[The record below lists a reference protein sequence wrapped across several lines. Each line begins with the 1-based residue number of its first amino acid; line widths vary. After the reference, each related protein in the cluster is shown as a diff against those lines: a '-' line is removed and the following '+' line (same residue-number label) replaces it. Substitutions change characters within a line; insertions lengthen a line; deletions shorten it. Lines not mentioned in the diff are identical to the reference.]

1 MPSPR
6 SRLRRGAPA
15 ALLAATLAAAACQ
28 PQRPSTTPAPG
39 DARPNAAQAGPGNQ
53 MPGQAPGQQPGG
65 APGGPGGAAAG
76 EPNPR
81 PYATVVTNQA
91 RTARGMITTHQLR
104 SRLLFEIPA
113 TELGKDMLIVTTLRG
128 TPQGMGLFGTYVPN
142 DRLVR
147 WERRD
152 NRVLLRAVSYANVST
167 DTTTP
172 FNRNI
177 EMIRFAPIMASFN
190 VEAYGPDSAPV
201 IDVTRMF
208 VGGLQELAALGQRAT
223 VDQTRS
229 FIERVAAYPQNVAVV
244 ASQTF
249 TPQPAPGA
257 QPNPFAGPPT
267 ATTELY
273 HFSIVKLP
281 EQPMMARLHDDRVIF
296 FSQQQTDWGSPQQR
310 AQPRELITRWRLEC
324 GEQRQGDLCVPKK
337 PITYYVDPATP
348 KWLVPFV
355 KAGIE
360 EWQDAFAE
368 AGFARGIVAAEVPS
382 GSTDVEGEDA
392 TVAMVRWVP
401 SAVQNAVGP
410 SVVDP
415 RTGEILDADVQML
428 HNIMSLQRTWYFT
441 QVGHLDPRVQRL
453 PMPDSLMGRLVQ
465 FVVAHEVGHTLG
477 FPHNMKASSM
487 YPMDSVRSRTWV
499 ARMGHSPSIMDYARF
514 NYVAQPEDS
523 IPLGD
528 LVPKV
533 GPYDRFATMWGYK
546 PIPNART
553 PEDEKATLDRWA
565 RMQDTIPWFR
575 STADEGLG
583 GPDPAEMREAVG
595 DQDAVRATELG
606 MRNIRRIARLLE
618 PATTWQSGETYEDL
632 NALYGGLINQWAME
646 LSHVARIPGGLY
658 HQHKVIGQ
666 PGLVWEPLPAARQR
680 DAVRFLNE
688 HAFRTPDF
696 FLDPSLLRKVEPQGS
711 VNRIGN
717 AQRGVLTTL
726 LQNDRLARMVELE
739 ALAENGE
746 RTYRLGE
753 FLGDVRRGVWSE
765 IQRGQPIDA
774 YRRRLQR
781 GYLELMGQKINPPTP
796 TGAAA
801 AFPGAAGNV
810 AALGDVRALLR
821 GELLDLD
828 RELAAAVGRTSDRT
842 SRLHLQDARDQIK
855 KILDPNG

>member
-1 MPSPR
+1 MLLSR
-6 SRLRRGAPA
+6 TRLRRGAPA
-15 ALLAATLAAAACQ
+15 ALLAAALTAACQ
-28 PQRPSTTPAPG
+28 PQRPSTTPGPAG
-39 DARPNAAQAGPGNQ
+39 DARPNAAQGGAG
-53 MPGQAPGQQPGG
+53 GQAPGQMPGQMPG
-65 APGGPGGAAAG
+65 AGGPGGAAG

-81 PYATVVTNQA
+81 PYAQVVTTQA
-91 RTARGMITTHQLR
+91 RTARGLITTHQVR
-104 SRLLFEIPA
+104 SRLLFEIP
-113 TELGKDMLIVTTLRG
+113 TSELGKDMLIVTTLRG
-128 TPQGMGLFGTYVPN
+128 TPRGLGLYGTFTDN
-142 DRLVR
+142 ERLVR

-152 NRVLLRAVSYANVST
+152 NRVLLRAVNHENVST
-167 DTTTP
+167 DSTTP

-177 EMIRFAPIMASFN
+177 EIVQFAPIMAAFN

-208 VGGLQELAALGQRAT
+208 VGGIPELAAVGERAT

-229 FIERVAAYPQNVAVV
+229 FVERVASYPQNVAVV

-249 TPQPAPGA
+249 TPQPAPGTP
-257 QPNPFAGPPT
+257 PNPFAPPPS
-267 ATTELY
+267 AITELY

-281 EQPMMARLHDDRVIF
+281 EQPMMARLHDERVIF
-296 FSQQQTDWGSPQQR
+296 FSTQQTDWGSTQQR
-310 AQPRELITRWRLEC
+310 VQQRRLISRWRLEC
-324 GEQRQGDLCVPKK
+324 SEQRQGDLCVPKQ

-360 EWQDAFAE
+360 EWQSAFAE
-368 AGFARGIVAAEVPS
+368 AGFHNGIVAAEVPE
-382 GSTDVEGEDA
+382 GNTDIEGEDA
-392 TVAMVRWVP
+392 TITMVRWVP
-401 SAVQNAVGP
+401 SAVINAVGP
-410 SVVDP
+410 SIVDP
-415 RTGEILDADVQML
+415 RSGEILDADVQML
-428 HNIMSLQRTWYFT
+428 HNIMTLQTAWYFT
-441 QVGHLDPRVQRL
+441 QVGHLDPRVQKL

-499 ARMGHSPSIMDYARF
+499 ARMGHSPSVMYYARF

-523 IPLGD
+523 IALGD

-533 GPYDRFATMWGYK
+533 GPYDRYATMWGYK

-553 PEDEKATLDRWA
+553 PEEEKATLDQWA
-565 RMQDTIPWFR
+565 RMQDSVPWFR
-575 STADEGLG
+575 STADEGRF
-583 GPDPAEMREAVG
+583 GPDPAETAEAVG
-595 DQDAVRATELG
+595 DADGVRATELG
-606 MRNIRRIARLLE
+606 LRNIKRIAKLLE
-618 PATTWQSGETYEDL
+618 PATAWKSGETYEDL
-632 NALYGGLINQWAME
+632 NALYGSLINQWATE
-646 LSHVARIPGGLY
+646 LGHVARIPGGVY

-666 PGLVWEPLPAARQR
+666 PGLVWEPLPTARQR

-688 HAFRTPDF
+688 HAFRTPEF
-696 FLDPSLLRKVEPQGS
+696 FLEPSLLRKVEAQGS
-711 VNRIGN
+711 LNRIGN
-717 AQRGVLTTL
+717 AQRGVLNGL
-726 LQNDRLARMVELE
+726 LANDRLQRMVEFE
-739 ALAENGE
+739 ALAASGE
-746 RTYRLGE
+746 RPYRLGE

-765 IQRGQPIDA
+765 IYGGRPVDA

-781 GYLELMGQKINPPTP
+781 GYLELMGQKINPPTGP
-796 TGAAA
+796 AGQLPPG
-801 AFPGAAGNV
+801 FPGAAAGGA

-842 SRLHLQDARDQIK
+842 SRLHLQDARDQIR